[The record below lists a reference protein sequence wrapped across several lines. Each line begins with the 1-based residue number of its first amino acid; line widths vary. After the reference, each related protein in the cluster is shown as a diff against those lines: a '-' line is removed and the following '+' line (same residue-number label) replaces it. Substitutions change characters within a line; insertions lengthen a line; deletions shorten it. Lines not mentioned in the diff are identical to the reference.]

1 MQYNGHMVTMCW
13 TFLSCTDVIQAVHT
27 DIQDLVS
34 RPFLS
39 KLKSRFPW
47 PNLEYLGISYQ
58 FHSVAI
64 KIICFSLWNTMNG
77 LEVKKNI
84 KPRFDVEPGAS
95 FRAPGWLIGDGQV
108 KNTCLVARGKH
119 YGIWCYGKLKWFP
132 CDFGESRRLPVI
144 SFQSTG
150 VVRDPPSS
158 LHKRCH
164 QSAILRLNF
173 YIPFVVRVDKSQK
186 SGVFCNMDFLA
197 SHFPYWSTYIY
208 IYYIYRLK
216 FPELLWD

>member
-1 MQYNGHMVTMCW
+1 MAIWWPCVGHFWVVPM
-13 TFLSCTDVIQAVHT
+13 SSKPCTRT
-27 DIQDLVS
+27 S
-34 RPFLS
+34 RTWCHVLFLS

-119 YGIWCYGKLKWFP
+119 YGIWCYGKLKWLP

-144 SFQSTG
+144 SFQ
-150 VVRDPPSS
+150 
-158 LHKRCH
+158 
-164 QSAILRLNF
+164 
-173 YIPFVVRVDKSQK
+173 
-186 SGVFCNMDFLA
+186 
-197 SHFPYWSTYIY
+197 
-208 IYYIYRLK
+208 IYRSCSRSTFVTSQALPSVCHLTPK
-216 FPELLWD
+216 LLYTICCSCG